1 MLPADGHGLPLITI
15 NVISER
21 YAIDTIKDQVIQS
34 NTNLL
39 TLHTERIDYSLR
51 EAANYIYQLSAHPDL
66 YYYSG
71 DSEIELND
79 FVEAKLRLHKSINA
93 QAPFY
98 PFIDA
103 VFVYSVFHGD
113 LIYSY
118 FGSSFDERL
127 ATSTEVREAR
137 RTESANLTSYSWN
150 ILQGEDRF
158 YLIYLQKHDNVYVGT
173 WVNMEHLIT
182 SLQFLDFGDTGQAL
196 LAVDGYGPVN
206 RTSIFKETEISLEE
220 ATTVY
225 GGTERYLVIP
235 KASKVADF
243 HVLAAIPE
251 DAIFDKISRDCKDP
265 AGKLEIKLLR
275 LSPSRALSPT
285 QSERFIH
292 IYVDVGR

>member
-1 MLPADGHGLPLITI
+1 M
-15 NVISER
+15 ISER

-103 VFVYSVFHGD
+103 VFVYSVFHDD

-127 ATSTEVREAR
+127 ATSTEVREAL

-220 ATTVY
+220 ATTVH

-251 DAIFDKISRDCKDP
+251 DAIFDKISRQQVTAK
-265 AGKLEIKLLR
+265 ILR
-275 LSPSRALSPT
+275 ANWR
-285 QSERFIH
+285 
-292 IYVDVGR
+292 